1 MQIYNFTFKQ
11 SYYFQLTILFCFQ
24 KFKNEMELYELK
36 SFILGYKSS
45 SMQKRQ
51 NFKKNYQVNT
61 PSYLENVPLKHQ
73 LKRKKEKERKE
84 KKIPGWKLRNSI
96 TRWAIGS
103 TKCRWFGYLEKPR
116 LWTKFSEIHFSTY
129 SYLYNFFAN

>member
-103 TKCRWFGYLEKPR
+103 TKCRWFGYLEKSR
-116 LWTKFSEIHFSTY
+116 LWTKFSGIHSSTY